1 MKNEMISR
9 FEKYCKE
16 HKLIE
21 QQDGILI
28 ALSGGAD
35 SVLLFEMFYAI
46 KEKYGLTLRVFHLNH
61 MLRGSADRDEL
72 FVRELCQKNAI
83 ECDIFRLEI
92 AHLAKQHHLSEE
104 EAGRNERY
112 RLMHELL
119 NQYGLNKIATAHH
132 ADDQAETVLM
142 RIIRGT
148 GLRGLSG
155 IPIRRDE
162 IIRPLLFLK
171 KEEILHYLNDNDI
184 EFMIDETNES
194 NDYFRNRMRNQII
207 PLLKIENPNIL
218 NSIDTLSEIA
228 VQADDYFSKVAEDLI
243 SRYSM
248 SPEKIE
254 HQILVEQRPIIVQY
268 VIRKMLSDVGCDKNL
283 SYSHLKIV
291 VDKILETQSTV
302 WDLNLPGCL
311 IERRYNFLAIK
322 TEQLPT
328 ESESFCYPIGL
339 HGSYIF
345 AKEQFILRTSEAKKN
360 EKNACNRYIK
370 VIDYDKIKHNLTI
383 CNKSEFD
390 FFYPLG
396 LDGKK
401 SLKKYFIDKKVI
413 KEKRIKIPIL
423 FDGDQIVC
431 VLGMEIDDRYKITEN
446 TKRFF
451 RTEYI
456 PMEEERD
463 Q

>member
-21 QQDGILI
+21 RQDGILI

-35 SVLLFEMFYAI
+35 SVLLFEMFCAL

-61 MLRGSADRDEL
+61 MLRETADRDER
-72 FVRELCQKNAI
+72 FVRALCEKKAI
-83 ECDIFRLEI
+83 KCDSFRLEI
-92 AHLAKQHHLSEE
+92 DHLAKQQHLSEE
-104 EAGRNERY
+104 EVGRNERY
-112 RLMHELL
+112 RLMHELA

-142 RIIRGT
+142 RIVRGT
-148 GLRGLSG
+148 GLYGLRG
-155 IPIRRDE
+155 IPMRRDE

-184 EFMIDETNES
+184 EFMTDETNAS

-207 PLLKIENPNIL
+207 PLLKTENPNIL
-218 NSIDTLSEIA
+218 SCIGTLSEIA
-228 VQADDYFSKVAEDLI
+228 AQADEYLFEISVDLI
-243 SRYSM
+243 NRYNM
-248 SPEKIE
+248 LPEKIE
-254 HQILVEQRPIIVQY
+254 HQILAEQKPIIVQY
-268 VIRKMLSDVGCDKNL
+268 VIQKMLSDIGCEKNL
-283 SYSHLKIV
+283 SFSHLKIAT
-291 VDKILETQSTV
+291 DKIMETESTV
-302 WDLNLPGCL
+302 WDLNLPGCR
-311 IERRYNFLAIK
+311 IERRYRFLAIR
-322 TEQLPT
+322 TEHLSS

-339 HGSYIF
+339 RGSYIF

-360 EKNACNRYIK
+360 EKNACNHYIK

-383 CNKSEFD
+383 RNKSELD

-396 LDGKK
+396 LNGKK

-413 KEKRIKIPIL
+413 KEKRE
-423 FDGDQIVC
+423 GIVK
-431 VLGMEIDDRYKITEN
+431 EKKKKITKE
-446 TKRFF
+446 KKKKKLF
-451 RTEYI
+451 YV
-456 PMEEERD
+456 
-463 Q
+463 